1 MRSLTCLLS
10 TLFGILAIAASAWAQ
25 PATSIA
31 VAADDDCIAVYSG
44 DVERRLLRLQF
55 DEAAGKVAFS
65 LFGPP
70 GVETFAVAPKGAFV
84 VYAAIPTGDFER
96 TPHLFLLDA
105 LGRPQGKPVPSPV
118 GAVAALAVSPK
129 GDWIAASSER
139 GWISLF
145 AVERSGPSMRLAPR
159 ATFGV
164 SADRPYTYVFR
175 PDGGLVTMTDDW
187 VMVYRS
193 SDGAIQ
199 RVVDLKT
206 LNRTLEPASRDS
218 EGLFRLRWSPRGDR
232 FTVSWGGGPMMT
244 TIFDAAG
251 HRLQPAGIS
260 ADEDLP
266 ATDAAFIDGG
276 NAAVLTGM
284 TEPVVVRMAGLAS
297 KPFANRE
304 INATQFIALSGGRR
318 LMILDDNGV
327 ALWSDAGKQLIAPA
341 TFENYTIN
349 SAAAGADNEAIAA
362 AVRGGWID
370 LFTKEGKFVRRVQT
384 GTAGPWGRIAISA
397 DGDVVS
403 ALGRTELYTLIRPQA
418 RTWRA
423 TIPFD
428 QSQSQFVAMA
438 STGKRI
444 AAVGAGPSVLTWSR
458 DGGDV
463 TTYALAAGGQQPDRP
478 AGLAMSPEG
487 DAIALVDER
496 AAIWL
501 IRTADRSVRRVA
513 LPTRSWAVAP
523 LPQGGFAAGLADGTI
538 VRLSPEGTFAG
549 PPIKAAEFGGVG
561 LIAVA
566 PDGESFIVVED
577 DELSVRHLD
586 WNGKVLA
593 GPLRTTRSDRIQAA
607 FFHHDRPMLILSP
620 DKSNIYA
627 GHDLALVDLVTAR
640 ATGRTYFERPN

>member
-10 TLFGILAIAASAWAQ
+10 ALFGVLAIVASAWAQ
-25 PATSIA
+25 PAASIA

-44 DVERRLLRLQF
+44 DVERRLLRLRF

-70 GVETFAVAPKGAFV
+70 GVETFAVAPEGAFV

-96 TPHLFLLDA
+96 TPHLFLLDS
-105 LGRPQGKPVPSPV
+105 LGRPQGKPVPSPI
-118 GAVAALAVSPK
+118 GAVAALAVSPR

-145 AVERSGPSMRLAPR
+145 AVERAGTSMRLGPR
-159 ATFGV
+159 ATFGA
-164 SADRPYTYVFR
+164 SADRPYTYSFR

-187 VMVYRS
+187 VMTHRS

-244 TIFDAAG
+244 TIFDESG
-251 HRLQPAGIS
+251 HRVQPAGLS

-266 ATDAAFIDGG
+266 ATDVAFIDGG
-276 NAAVLTGM
+276 NAAILTGM
-284 TEPVVVRMAGLAS
+284 ADPVVVGMASLAS
-297 KPFANRE
+297 KPFANLE
-304 INATQFIALSGGRR
+304 INATHFLALSGGRR
-318 LMILDDNGV
+318 LMTLDDNGV

-341 TFENYTIN
+341 TFENYAIN
-349 SAAAGADNEAIAA
+349 TAAAGANNEAIVAA
-362 AVRGGWID
+362 GRGGWID
-370 LFTKEGKFVRRVQT
+370 LFTKEGAFVRRVQS
-384 GTAGPWGRIAISA
+384 GTAGPWGRIAVSA

-403 ALGRTELYTLIRPQA
+403 ALGRTELYTLIRPEA
-418 RTWRA
+418 RAWRA

-428 QSQSQFVAMA
+428 QSQRQFVATA
-438 STGKRI
+438 ATGNRI
-444 AAVGAGPSVLTWSR
+444 AAVGPGPSVLTWSR

-463 TTYALAAGGQQPDRP
+463 TTYVLEADGQRPDRP
-478 AGLAMSPEG
+478 AGFALSPEG
-487 DAIALVDER
+487 DAMALVDER

-501 IRTADRSVRRVA
+501 IRAADRSVRRVA
-513 LPTRSWAVAP
+513 LPARSWVVAP

-538 VRLSPEGTFAG
+538 VRLSPDGTFVG
-549 PPIKAAEFGGVG
+549 PPVKAAEFGGVG

-593 GPLRTTRSDRIQAA
+593 GPLRTSRSDRIQAA
-607 FFHHDRPMLILSP
+607 FFRHDRPVLILAP
-620 DKSNIYA
+620 DKSSIFA
-627 GHDLALVDLVTAR
+627 GDGLALVDLVAGR
-640 ATGRTYFERPN
+640 AAGRKHFEQPN